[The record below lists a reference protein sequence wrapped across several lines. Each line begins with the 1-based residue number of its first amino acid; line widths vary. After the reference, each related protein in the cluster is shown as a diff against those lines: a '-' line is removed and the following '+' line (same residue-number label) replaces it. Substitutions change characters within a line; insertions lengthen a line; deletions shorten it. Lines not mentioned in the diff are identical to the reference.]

1 MKGKCYPFIFIY
13 IYTPRTEV
21 LCNGMKMRFKKIY
34 DTYTL
39 LLINIENIH
48 NFRYS
53 MLLITLISKYF
64 GHKITYMH
72 NCAKLMN
79 RGIMQILI

>member
-1 MKGKCYPFIFIY
+1 MKK
-13 IYTPRTEV
+13 
-21 LCNGMKMRFKKIY
+21 RFKKIY

-39 LLINIENIH
+39 LLKDIENIH

-72 NCAKLMN
+72 KCKINELRYYAFLHNCELLAQYEYVGNLNDMY
-79 RGIMQILI
+79 